1 MKVNT
6 KTVINQHLFE
16 EAATEVFA
24 VPVCY
29 LVYWKTLLK
38 HSVVLSHF
46 YYSLKFFILCS
57 CLYLLCNI
65 HSVLFLCRIKS
76 IFNVVS
82 FWSINVN
89 TYWLSLSV
97 RHVRFHV
104 LSATWYNNS
113 DAQGSI
119 TKNTGWITSPPVC
132 WKGRENVV
140 SYWERKVTFLTH

>member
-82 FWSINVN
+82 F
-89 TYWLSLSV
+89 
-97 RHVRFHV
+97 
-104 LSATWYNNS
+104 
-113 DAQGSI
+113 
-119 TKNTGWITSPPVC
+119 
-132 WKGRENVV
+132 
-140 SYWERKVTFLTH
+140 